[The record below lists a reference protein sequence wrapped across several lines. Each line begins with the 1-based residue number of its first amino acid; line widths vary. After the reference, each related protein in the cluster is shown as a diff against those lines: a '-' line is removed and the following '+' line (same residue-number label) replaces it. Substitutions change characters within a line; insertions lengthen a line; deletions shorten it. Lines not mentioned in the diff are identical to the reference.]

1 MKQAII
7 YLLLAAIAFSCDMK
21 KNKEAKPSGFLK
33 IYNENTYSNQ
43 YTPLDIEQTSDG
55 GFLILSAAKIEISA
69 FPGVYIMKID
79 KDGAVQ
85 ATELLSDIYVSAAPN
100 LVRNGNQYYLV
111 CMDRQ
116 NLGTYILEVSESGES
131 DQHAFIDVIQY
142 PLSVEL
148 DEASGQ
154 LLIQHYNKDDLQTL
168 VTRVSTTGSVSAS
181 RAFGIGSGGFDVEQP
196 IIDHLTGNGKKYP
209 FLNGKLSG
217 NTYYFNGFYNYTLS
231 LCMFDF
237 NWDAEDD
244 PAAAQGYRDERCI
257 SSVVSMGGNTIAT
270 SRYAYGDNFIIP
282 SATVPVTSGSF
293 STSSDMQGFL
303 IPELIRDAPITLKL
317 MTLNGRS
324 ILVYASTT
332 KSSQVVLF
340 AYDAVTNQLI
350 GTKYLGATNPYAMAN
365 IVQTTDDGIAV
376 LATTQVAGRFS
387 RIAVFKLG
395 KDELGW

>member
-1 MKQAII
+1 MKHTSI
-7 YLLLAAIAFSCDMK
+7 YILFLVSLFSCDMK
-21 KNKEAKPSGFLK
+21 KNKDAEPSGFLK
-33 IYNENTYSNQ
+33 IYNENSYSNQ

-79 KDGAVQ
+79 KNGTVQ
-85 ATELLSDIYVSAAPN
+85 AAELLYDIYVSAAPN

-116 NLGTYILEVSESGES
+116 NLGTYILEVSESGETT
-131 DQHAFIDVIQY
+131 QRAFIDVLQY

-148 DEASGQ
+148 DETSGQ

-168 VTRVSTTGSVSAS
+168 VTRVSTTGAVTAS
-181 RAFGIGSGGFDVEQP
+181 RAFGIGSGDFNVEQP

-231 LCMFDF
+231 LCMFEF
-237 NWDAEDD
+237 NWNAEDD

-257 SSVVSMGGNTIAT
+257 SSVVPMGGNTIAT
-270 SRYAYGDNFIIP
+270 SRYGYGDNFIIP
-282 SATVPVTSGSF
+282 SATVPVGSGSF
-293 STSSDMQGFL
+293 SSSSDMQGFL
-303 IPELIRDAPITLKL
+303 IPELIRDAPIALKR

-324 ILVYASTT
+324 LLVYASTT

-340 AYDAVTNQLI
+340 AYDAGSKQLI

-395 KDELGW
+395 KEELGW